1 MKTSML
7 ENGKK
12 INVMERL
19 ATCSTRKE
27 IDIEGNGS
35 RTISMGKVP
44 CITKM
49 ARCIQERSIRIRN
62 IQKEF

>member
-1 MKTSML
+1 ML

-49 ARCIQERSIRIRN
+49 ARYI
-62 IQKEF
+62 